1 MVLGCTG
8 GCWFTVALMNVLM
21 NSFAFSLDESW
32 QATYMGNRG
41 YWNREYG
48 NWVG

>member
-8 GCWFTVALMNVLM
+8 GCWFTVALMKVLM
-21 NSFAFSLDESW
+21 NSVAFSLDESCPT
-32 QATYMGNRG
+32 TYMGYRG
-41 YWNREYG
+41 RWNREYG